1 MSADIT
7 LSAAVRS
14 TLLSLISTTDLI
26 ERTQNRLSTGL
37 KVASAIDDPVAFF
50 QAKTLTDRAFDFTEK
65 KEGIDQGITALS
77 SALEGAAA
85 IEVLV
90 RQLKGLAD
98 QAAVGYQRV
107 GLRWTGRAGYFG
119 IIQVS

>member
-1 MSADIT
+1 MSSDIT

-65 KEGIDQGITALS
+65 KEGIDQGITSLS
-77 SALEGAAA
+77 AALEGAAA
-85 IEVLV
+85 IEDLV

-98 QAAVGYQRV
+98 QAAVGYQCV
-107 GLRWTGRAGYFG
+107 GLRWSGRAGYFG

>member
-1 MSADIT
+1 MSSDIT

-50 QAKTLTDRAFDFTEK
+50 QAKTLTDRAFDLLRK
-65 KEGIDQGITALS
+65 RKVLIRVLRPCRPLSRALLPS
-77 SALEGAAA
+77 R
-85 IEVLV
+85 I
-90 RQLKGLAD
+90 
-98 QAAVGYQRV
+98 
-107 GLRWTGRAGYFG
+107 WFG
-119 IIQVS
+119 S